1 MRRADFRPISSEEEE
16 SNLLGVTALSSRRVL
31 IVDDYEEMRFALV
44 ALFEAE
50 GFEVVGEAGNGSE
63 AVWRAGEEQP
73 DVIILDFRMPGLS
86 AEQTANVLR
95 HISPGARIVVFSGYI
110 EEEPEWADAYLP
122 KDDIARLP
130 QVIKDLLEKPSA
142 T

>member
-1 MRRADFRPISSEEEE
+1 M
-16 SNLLGVTALSSRRVL
+16 TTLSSRRVL

-110 EEEPEWADAYLP
+110 DEEPTWADAYLP
-122 KDDIARLP
+122 KDEIARLP
-130 QVIKDLLEKPSA
+130 AVIKELLESPTA